1 MGAPV
6 GARYT
11 VLMDTKKDDRP
22 KIVVIDDENEFL
34 SLIERWLKTLYR
46 VTALYGSEWT
56 FDQVAAL
63 KPDLVLLDVNMP
75 EQDGFE
81 LCRRM
86 RGDARFG
93 GVPILFLTAMP
104 RHDAFRDFGAARW
117 LSKPIERRELLAAV
131 GEELAP
137 MLRLS

>member
-1 MGAPV
+1 
-6 GARYT
+6 
-11 VLMDTKKDDRP
+11 MDTKKDDRP
-22 KIVVIDDENEFL
+22 KIVVIDDESEFL

-46 VTALYGSEWT
+46 VTALYGSAWT
-56 FDQVAAL
+56 FDQVAGL

-86 RGDARFG
+86 RADPRFQN
-93 GVPILFLTAMP
+93 VPIVFLTATP
-104 RHDAFRDFGAARW
+104 RHDAFRELGAARW
-117 LSKPIERRELLAAV
+117 LSKPIGRRDLLAAV

-137 MLRLS
+137 MIRLS